1 MDRIPKLSEQDQ
13 NVLKELAEMVNF
25 VKDELTKQ
33 TIYRRELKPKQT
45 LVISMFAAVNSY
57 TEAIFELCKQSRP
70 EAAIVILRSIVEAY
84 INSNFV
90 LGYSNNKLLW
100 IFAIE
105 DSYYRKSFVQLQ
117 EEYYKRYPKQRG
129 KILTKKKL
137 KELESLI
144 EKELQTYGS
153 KLGISFK
160 NKGEF
165 DKVWR
170 NLIYRAQ
177 SVDKRLK
184 KRLKD
189 KAGELEKTY
198 LLVYKYFSEYT
209 HLQMRGLQHF
219 WTKTDKGDI
228 LLIDKNP
235 GNINHVLATTYIL
248 YLYFANRLKQYKL
261 INCSLSKFA
270 NFFDN
275 QINRKASRVSKY
287 TFRASFP

>member
-1 MDRIPKLSEQDQ
+1 MMIDSNMNDDKTPKLNEYDQ
-13 NVLKELAEMVNF
+13 NVLNELAEMVNF
-25 VKDELTKQ
+25 VKDELVKR
-33 TIYRRELKPKQT
+33 TIYKHKLTPKQT

-90 LGYSNNKLLW
+90 LGYPNNKLLW

-117 EEYYKRYPKQRG
+117 QEYYTRCPKQRG
-129 KILTKKKL
+129 KILIKKKL
-137 KELESLI
+137 KELQLLI
-144 EKELQTYGS
+144 EKELQDYSS

-165 DKVWR
+165 DQAWR
-170 NLIYRAQ
+170 NLIDRAQ
-177 SVDKRLK
+177 SVDKRLA
-184 KRLKD
+184 KRQKD
-189 KAGELEKTY
+189 RAGGLESTY

-219 WTKTDKGDI
+219 WIKTDNGDS

-235 GNINHVLATTYIL
+235 ENMSHVLAMTYIL
-248 YLYFANRLKQYKL
+248 YLYFSNRLKQYKL
-261 INCSLSKFA
+261 IENSLHKFIV
-270 NFFDN
+270 FFDK
-275 QINRKASRVSKY
+275 QISKKAIV
-287 TFRASFP
+287 